1 MQSCNSTKSPTTKDQ
16 KAECSI
22 GKIYTGIVIKYVL
35 CAEGNGFI
43 RISGTCPISSVFI
56 QMFCGLGCMDGG
68 TEILKYRGTLANFFL
83 ELDLGFFHGMPGV
96 NLPHLC
102 FWPGMHGWGTKSL
115 KYRGTL
121 PNFFLI

>member
-68 TEILKYRGTLANFFL
+68 TEILKYRGTLAQFFFRIG
-83 ELDLGFFHGMPGV
+83 LGFFSWNAGGELAP
-96 NLPHLC
+96 
-102 FWPGMHGWGTKSL
+102 SL
-115 KYRGTL
+115 
-121 PNFFLI
+121 FLAWDAWVGD